1 MIGRKTLKQVLMSV
15 LGGMLFLTACGQTSS
30 TQITPIPVV
39 DKITATPSP
48 IPTNT
53 NTSVPTETLTSTITP
68 LPTIPTFTP
77 TFNASTI
84 VTITP
89 APKAECPKIDSTI
102 RVKDYLPEKLEYPS
116 PDTTAKILD
125 FLNTGGDGQA
135 LVTRFEQIYPD
146 GGDYRGGYGFYDVT
160 GDHVPEF
167 LFVELKFDGKPVI
180 FSCQNGRYE
189 LLATLSG
196 KHDSVEYTFQTEA
209 LNMNGIPE
217 IIVTGTDGVSFP
229 QSIIYIFEWNGQTFP
244 ILGQVGII
252 ALRQT
257 KITDIDGNGTKEIS
271 FSGDNPTCVSCAN
284 FIPQRLRTVTYGWNG
299 TNFVEISNKF
309 TSPKYRFQAIQD
321 ADVAVL
327 LGKYEVA
334 MLSYSAVIKSKD
346 LDWWSPA
353 RFTYEQTIGDPVIMF
368 IETPSTVPTEDLT
381 EYPRLAAYAYYRIM
395 LLHVVQEQESDATAI
410 YNTLQQKFG
419 NDPYGQ
425 PYVEMA
431 TAFRNVYQSTHKMYD
446 GCAAAIEY
454 AAEHPEILTP
464 LGSDYHGSQSHIYVP
479 ADVCPFR

>member
-1 MIGRKTLKQVLMSV
+1 MIGRKTLKQILMSL
-15 LGGMLFLTACGQTSS
+15 LGGVLFLSACGQTS
-30 TQITPIPVV
+30 PVPVV

-53 NTSVPTETLTSTITP
+53 STSVPTETLTATITP

-77 TFNASTI
+77 TFDVSTN

-89 APKAECPKIDSTI
+89 APKTECPKIDSTI
-102 RVKDYLPEKLEYPS
+102 RVKDYLPEKLGYPS

-125 FLNTGGDGQA
+125 FLNTGGDGRA

-196 KHDSVEYTFQTEA
+196 KHDSVEYTFQTDD

-217 IIVTGTDGVSFP
+217 MIVTGTDGVSFP

-244 ILGQVGII
+244 ILRQVGII

-257 KITDIDGNGTKEIS
+257 KITDIDG
-271 FSGDNPTCVSCAN
+271 
-284 FIPQRLRTVTYGWNG
+284 NG

-321 ADVAVL
+321 ADAAVL
-327 LGKYEVA
+327 LGKYEGA
-334 MLSYSAVIKSKD
+334 MPSYSVVIKNKD
-346 LDWWSPA
+346 LDWWSPE
-353 RFTYEQTIGDPVIMF
+353 RFTCEQTIGDPVIMF
-368 IETPSTVPTEDLT
+368 IETPSTIPTEDLT

-395 LLHVVQEQESDATAI
+395 LLHLVQGNESDASTT
-410 YNTLQQKFG
+410 YSTLQQKFG
-419 NDPYGQ
+419 NDQYGQ
-425 PYVEMA
+425 PYVETA
-431 TAFRNVYQSTHKMYD
+431 TVFWDAYHSTNKMYD
-446 GCAAAIEY
+446 GCAAAIQY

-464 LGSDYHGSQSHIYVP
+464 LGSDYHGSQSHTYVP